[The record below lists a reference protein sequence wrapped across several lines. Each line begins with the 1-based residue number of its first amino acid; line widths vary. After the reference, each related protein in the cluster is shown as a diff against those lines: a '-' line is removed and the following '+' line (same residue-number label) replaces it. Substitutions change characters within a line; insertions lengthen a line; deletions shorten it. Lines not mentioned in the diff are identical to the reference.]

1 MTGTRLET
9 RRRADPLHLA
19 MADRELD
26 TAYDHLTAA
35 RSGADYDAAAYQG
48 DDHDTPP
55 AWLGAG
61 MILVFAAAF
70 LALLY
75 ALWKLARAA
84 WGW

>member
-1 MTGTRLET
+1 MTPDPDDYRHLVS
-9 RRRADPLHLA
+9 RASDADFDYEA
-19 MADRELD
+19 MANED
-26 TAYDHLTAA
+26 
-35 RSGADYDAAAYQG
+35 
-48 DDHDTPP
+48 DTPP

>member
-48 DDHDTPP
+48 DDHETPP
-55 AWLGAG
+55 LWFGLSLLGLAVAIVG
-61 MILVFAAAF
+61 GLVWAV
-70 LALLY
+70 LEIVP
-75 ALWKLARAA
+75 
-84 WGW
+84 

>member
-26 TAYDHLTAA
+26 TAYHHLTAA

-55 AWLGAG
+55 RCLGLIFLGLAVAIVGGLVWAWLE
-61 MILVFAAAF
+61 IVP
-70 LALLY
+70 
-75 ALWKLARAA
+75 
-84 WGW
+84 